1 MLMNEKIKT
10 NKIIAQ
16 ELNNDITIME
26 GNFRGYLRKPKKSK
40 PSFSKSQLKNVKEE
54 LEKVAESLDMS
65 SSPKTS
71 PKTNIHENNDEND
84 EMETFFDDN
93 SISGPQGHENKL
105 DLITN
110 NNVENKIGEWQLE
123 KILQMQE
130 QIQDKMNT
138 FQLEINEIKT
148 RLDQLVLE
156 PLMNVPKISL
166 TPPKESNEQCIQIS
180 ENIGTTEM

>member
-71 PKTNIHENNDEND
+71 PKTNIHENNDEI
-84 EMETFFDDN
+84 ETFFDDN
-93 SISGPQGHENKL
+93 SISGPQAHENKL
-105 DLITN
+105 DLITS
-110 NNVENKIGEWQLE
+110 NNVENKMGQWQL

-130 QIQDKMNT
+130 QIQEKMNT
-138 FQLEINEIKT
+138 FQSEINEIKT

-156 PLMNVPKISL
+156 PHMNLPKISL
-166 TPPKESNEQCIQIS
+166 TPPKESNKQCIQIS